1 MHRNRCLIFGFTSA
15 LCSTCKTYR
24 TMEDSQP
31 KNIPPRVVRLTEA
44 VFIFYMWKSI
54 EGDKYF
60 NCRVCQDTA
69 IGTKYH
75 TCVKQQIPSILK
87 KEDEETY
94 TLEQWTTIVMRV
106 PAEVVERVVY
116 EILVQM
122 YAQVDKKQHNIQE
135 LVSRLSQR
143 WRYLDFSAKG
153 QLFHVYNKFCYIT
166 IRYHFIVSE

>member
-1 MHRNRCLIFGFTSA
+1 
-15 LCSTCKTYR
+15 
-24 TMEDSQP
+24 MEDSQP

-60 NCRVCQDTA
+60 NCRVCQDTT

-75 TCVKQQIPSILK
+75 TCVKQQIPNILK
-87 KEDEETY
+87 KEDEQTY
-94 TLEQWTTIVMRV
+94 TLEQWTTIVMRI

-122 YAQVDKKQHNIQE
+122 YAQVDKKQYSIQG
-135 LVSRLSQR
+135 LVSRLKPEMEIPRFFGERQR
-143 WRYLDFSAKG
+143 RRPWCGRPYDSRIGSTLVQTLVLS
-153 QLFHVYNKFCYIT
+153 CT
-166 IRYHFIVSE
+166 TTT